1 MSHYSVA
8 VFTREGQTVEELLAP
23 YDENLTVEKYIEFS
37 RQEAIDYARK
47 HFKTEGKTDRECWQ
61 MLADDAGEGMT
72 DEDGNI
78 YSTYNPRSRWDWY
91 MEGGR
96 WGGFLNHSR
105 DSAKVRDIDFS
116 LDQEAYEDALRFWDT
131 VVDHK
136 PVPDGEEMHSLYTE
150 EYYRDYYGDRET
162 YARHQ
167 AQFSTFAVVTP
178 DGEWHEKGRM
188 GWFGCS
194 SETGEEARDWED
206 HYKERFL
213 DTADPNWELHIIDC
227 HI

>member
-1 MSHYSVA
+1 
-8 VFTREGQTVEELLAP
+8 
-23 YDENLTVEKYIEFS
+23 
-37 RQEAIDYARK
+37 
-47 HFKTEGKTDRECWQ
+47 
-61 MLADDAGEGMT
+61 
-72 DEDGNI
+72 
-78 YSTYNPRSRWDWY
+78 
-91 MEGGR
+91 
-96 WGGFLNHSR
+96 
-105 DSAKVRDIDFS
+105 
-116 LDQEAYEDALRFWDT
+116 
-131 VVDHK
+131 
-136 PVPDGEEMHSLYTE
+136 MHSLYTE